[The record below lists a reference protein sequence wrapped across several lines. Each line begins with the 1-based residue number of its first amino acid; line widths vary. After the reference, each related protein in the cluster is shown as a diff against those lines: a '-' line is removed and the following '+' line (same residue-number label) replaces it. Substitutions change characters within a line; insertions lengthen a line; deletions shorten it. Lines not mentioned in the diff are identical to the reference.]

1 MVGMLTPRPIV
12 LAPRLVPPRGELTR
26 RWERGHGLEVRARLA
41 GLFERMQFPGHGL
54 GPGDLAA
61 SLEGLDHIEGCAGGR
76 DLRGYRLDV
85 ALVGVDLSGFDLSFA
100 ELGADLVD
108 CDLRG
113 ARLDEATADGILLL
127 SRLDGVSA
135 RGARLVACDLHGV
148 PARGAIFDDAALG
161 GSSFMGA
168 DLTGA
173 SFRGAR
179 ARRTSFERA
188 VLVGCDFRRAVL
200 DEATFVD
207 ARVSTTT
214 NLEDARLDRLNLR
227 HT

>member
-1 MVGMLTPRPIV
+1 MLTPRSMAAV
-12 LAPRLVPPRGELTR
+12 PRPSPPRSELVA
-26 RWERGHGLEVRARLA
+26 RWERGDGLLARARL
-41 GLFERMQFPGHGL
+41 GELLDKMQFPGHGL
-54 GPGDLAA
+54 NAADLAHA
-61 SLEGLDHIEGCAGGR
+61 IAGLEHVESCPGGR
-76 DLRGYRLDV
+76 DLRGYRLEQ
-85 ALVGVDLSGFDLSFA
+85 ALVGVDLAGFDLSYA
-100 ELGADLVD
+100 TLGADLVD

-135 RGARLVACDLHGV
+135 RAARLVACDLHGV
-148 PARGAIFDDAALG
+148 PARGAIFDDAVLA

-188 VLVGCDFRRAVL
+188 ILAGCDFRRAVL

-207 ARVSTTT
+207 ARVSSST
-214 NLEDARLDRLNLR
+214 NLDDARLDRLNLR